1 MAHPI
6 LRNMFAL
13 SVLQVANMVLPLAT
27 LPYLFRVLGPDHF
40 GAYVFAQAVIAY
52 LVLLTDYG
60 FILSATGEIAKVQ
73 NDRDAVSRIFWKT
86 QAAKILVAGVGL
98 ALLVVGVLLVP
109 KLIELRPIM
118 FATFPL
124 VIGSVLF
131 PQWLFQGLERMSF
144 VTISTLSARLLV
156 IPATY
161 LLVHSP
167 GDTWRAALIASMST
181 VVAGIISLILIA
193 RLRLISFHLPSAGDV
208 IGAFQ
213 EGWHVF
219 IATAAISLYTTTN
232 SVLLGFLAGNVTLG
246 YFGAA
251 DKIRNVVQALIAPLT
266 NALYPRVNALFAED
280 ATKAFALVRKALY
293 ALSAIMLAVS
303 IMLWALAPWI
313 VRVGMGPQYA
323 PAVDVL
329 RWMAFVPW
337 LVALSN
343 VLGLQ
348 MMLPLGMKKKFSEIL
363 LGSGV
368 FNVALLVPLSIRFGA
383 QGAAM
388 SILATETLVTGCMA
402 FYLIQKRV
410 PVFVTRAASVDEC

>member
-1 MAHPI
+1 MAHGI
-6 LRNMFAL
+6 LRNMLAL

-27 LPYLFRVLGPDHF
+27 LPYLFRVLGPNHF
-40 GAYVFAQAVIAY
+40 GAYVFAQAVVTY
-52 LVLLTDYG
+52 LVLLADYG
-60 FILSATGEIAKVQ
+60 FNWSATGEIARVQ

-86 QAAKILVAGVGL
+86 QVAKTLVACVGL
-98 ALLVVGVLLVP
+98 ALLVLGVLLVP
-109 KLIELRPIM
+109 KFIEIRPIM

-124 VIGSVLF
+124 VIGTVLF

-167 GDTWRAALIASMST
+167 DDTWRAALIASMST
-181 VVAGIISLILIA
+181 VVAGLISLTLIA
-193 RLRLISFHLPSAGDV
+193 RMRLISFWLPGVSDV
-208 IGAFQ
+208 IGAFRD
-213 EGWHVF
+213 GWHVF
-219 IATAAISLYTTTN
+219 MATAAISLYTTTN

-251 DKIRNVVQALIAPLT
+251 DKIRNVAQSLIAPLS
-266 NALYPRVNALFAED
+266 NAMYPRVNALFAED
-280 ATKAFALVRKALY
+280 TVKAYALVRKALY
-293 ALSAIMLAVS
+293 AMSTIMFAVS
-303 IMLWALAPWI
+303 VMLWALAPWI
-313 VRVGMGPQYA
+313 VRIGMGPQYA
-323 PAVDVL
+323 PVVDVL

-337 LVALSN
+337 MVALNN

-368 FNVALLVPLSIRFGA
+368 FNIALLVPLSIRFGA

-388 SILATETLVTGCMA
+388 SILATEALVTGCMA
-402 FYLIQKRV
+402 LYLVKKRV
-410 PVFVTRAASVDEC
+410 PIFLARASTD

>member
-1 MAHPI
+1 MAHGI
-6 LRNMFAL
+6 LRNMAAL

-40 GAYVFAQAVIAY
+40 GAYVFAQAAIAY
-52 LVLLTDYG
+52 LVLLADYG
-60 FILSATGEIAKVQ
+60 FNWSATGEIAKVQ
-73 NDRDAVSRIFWKT
+73 NDREAVSRIFWKT
-86 QAAKILVAGVGL
+86 QAAKALVACVGL
-98 ALLVVGVLLVP
+98 ILLVLGVFLVP

-124 VIGSVLF
+124 VIGTVLF
-131 PQWLFQGLERMSF
+131 PQWLFQGLERMVF

-161 LLVHSP
+161 LLVHTTD
-167 GDTWRAALIASMST
+167 DTWRAALIASSST
-181 VVAGIISLILIA
+181 VVAGIISIVLIA
-193 RLRLISFHLPSAGDV
+193 RTKLIARSFPSVDDV
-208 IGAFQ
+208 VEAFR

-219 IATAAISLYTTTN
+219 IATAAVSLYTTTN
-232 SVLLGFLAGNVTLG
+232 TVLLGFLTGNVTLG

-251 DKIRNVVQALIAPLT
+251 DKIRNVTQALIAPLS

-280 ATKAFALVRKALY
+280 ADRAFALVRKALCV
-293 ALSAIMLAVS
+293 LGAIMFVVS
-303 IMLWALAPWI
+303 IVLWVGAPWI
-313 VRVGMGPQYA
+313 VRFGMGPGYE
-323 PAVDVL
+323 PVVEVL

-337 LVALSN
+337 LVAMNN
-343 VLGLQ
+343 VLGVQ

-368 FNVALLVPLSIRFGA
+368 FNVALLIPLSLRFGA

-388 SILATETLVTGCMA
+388 SLLATETLVTGAMA
-402 FYLIQKRV
+402 LYLIQKKV
-410 PVFVTRAASVDEC
+410 PFFVPKSVG

>member
-1 MAHPI
+1 MAHGI
-6 LRNMFAL
+6 LRNMLAL

-27 LPYLFRVLGPDHF
+27 LPYLFRVLGPNHF
-40 GAYVFAQAVIAY
+40 GAYVFAQAVVTY
-52 LVLLTDYG
+52 LVLLADYG
-60 FILSATGEIAKVQ
+60 FNWSATGEIARVQ

-86 QAAKILVAGVGL
+86 QVAKTLVACVGL
-98 ALLVVGVLLVP
+98 ALLVLGVLLVP
-109 KLIELRPIM
+109 KFIEIRPII

-124 VIGSVLF
+124 VIGTVLF

-167 GDTWRAALIASMST
+167 DDTWRAALIASMST
-181 VVAGIISLILIA
+181 VVAGLISLTLIA
-193 RLRLISFHLPSAGDV
+193 RMRLISFWLPGVSDV
-208 IGAFQ
+208 IGAFRD
-213 EGWHVF
+213 GWHVF
-219 IATAAISLYTTTN
+219 MATAAISLYTTTN

-251 DKIRNVVQALIAPLT
+251 DKIRNVAQSLIAPLS
-266 NALYPRVNALFAED
+266 NAMYPRVNALFAED
-280 ATKAFALVRKALY
+280 TVKAYALVRKALY
-293 ALSAIMLAVS
+293 AMSTIMFAVS
-303 IMLWALAPWI
+303 VMLWALAPWI
-313 VRVGMGPQYA
+313 VRIGMGPQYA
-323 PAVDVL
+323 PVVDVL

-337 LVALSN
+337 MVALNN

-388 SILATETLVTGCMA
+388 SILATEALVTGCMA
-402 FYLIQKRV
+402 LYLVKKRV
-410 PVFVTRAASVDEC
+410 PIFLARASTD

>member
-1 MAHPI
+1 MA
-6 LRNMFAL
+6 AL

-40 GAYVFAQAVIAY
+40 GAYVFAQAAIAY
-52 LVLLTDYG
+52 LVLLADYG
-60 FILSATGEIAKVQ
+60 FNWSATGEIAKVQ
-73 NDRDAVSRIFWKT
+73 NDREAVSRIFWKT
-86 QAAKILVAGVGL
+86 QAAKALVACVGL
-98 ALLVVGVLLVP
+98 ILLVLGVFLVP

-124 VIGSVLF
+124 VIGTVLF
-131 PQWLFQGLERMSF
+131 PQWLFQGLERMVF

-161 LLVHSP
+161 LLVHTTD
-167 GDTWRAALIASMST
+167 DTWRAALIASSST
-181 VVAGIISLILIA
+181 VVAGIISIVLIA
-193 RLRLISFHLPSAGDV
+193 RTKLIARSFPSVDDV
-208 IGAFQ
+208 VEAFR

-219 IATAAISLYTTTN
+219 IATAAVSLYTTTN
-232 SVLLGFLAGNVTLG
+232 TVLLGFLTGNVTLG

-251 DKIRNVVQALIAPLT
+251 DKIRNVTQALIAPLS

-280 ATKAFALVRKALY
+280 ADRAFALVRKALCV
-293 ALSAIMLAVS
+293 LGAIMFVVS
-303 IMLWALAPWI
+303 IVLWVGAPWI
-313 VRVGMGPQYA
+313 VRFGMGPGYE
-323 PAVDVL
+323 PVVEVL

-337 LVALSN
+337 LVAMNN
-343 VLGLQ
+343 VLGVQ

-368 FNVALLVPLSIRFGA
+368 FNVALLIPLSLRFGA

-388 SILATETLVTGCMA
+388 SLLATETLVTGAMA
-402 FYLIQKRV
+402 LYLIQKKV
-410 PVFVTRAASVDEC
+410 PFFVPKSVG

>member
-1 MAHPI
+1 M
-6 LRNMFAL
+6 LAL

-27 LPYLFRVLGPDHF
+27 LPYLFRVLGPNHF
-40 GAYVFAQAVIAY
+40 GAYVFAQAVVTY
-52 LVLLTDYG
+52 LVLLADYG
-60 FILSATGEIAKVQ
+60 FNWSATGEIARVQ

-86 QAAKILVAGVGL
+86 QVAKTLVACVGL
-98 ALLVVGVLLVP
+98 ALLVLGVLLVP
-109 KLIELRPIM
+109 KFIEIRPIM

-124 VIGSVLF
+124 VIGTVLF

-167 GDTWRAALIASMST
+167 DDTWRAALIASMST
-181 VVAGIISLILIA
+181 VVAGLISLTLIA
-193 RLRLISFHLPSAGDV
+193 RMRLISFWLPGVSDV
-208 IGAFQ
+208 IGAFRD
-213 EGWHVF
+213 GWHVF
-219 IATAAISLYTTTN
+219 MATAAISLYTTTN

-251 DKIRNVVQALIAPLT
+251 DKIRNVAQSLIAPLS
-266 NALYPRVNALFAED
+266 NAMYPRVNALFAED
-280 ATKAFALVRKALY
+280 TVKAYALVRKALY
-293 ALSAIMLAVS
+293 AMSTIMFAVS
-303 IMLWALAPWI
+303 VMLWALAPWI
-313 VRVGMGPQYA
+313 VRIGMGPQYA
-323 PAVDVL
+323 PVVDVL

-337 LVALSN
+337 MVALNN

-368 FNVALLVPLSIRFGA
+368 FNIALLVPLSIRFGA

-388 SILATETLVTGCMA
+388 SILATEALVTGCMA
-402 FYLIQKRV
+402 LYLVKKRV
-410 PVFVTRAASVDEC
+410 PIFLARASTD

>member
-1 MAHPI
+1 M
-6 LRNMFAL
+6 LAL

-27 LPYLFRVLGPDHF
+27 LPYLFRVLGPNHF
-40 GAYVFAQAVIAY
+40 GAYVFAQAVVTY
-52 LVLLTDYG
+52 LVLLADYG
-60 FILSATGEIAKVQ
+60 FNWSATGEIARVQ

-86 QAAKILVAGVGL
+86 QVAKTLVACVGL
-98 ALLVVGVLLVP
+98 ALLVLGVLLVP
-109 KLIELRPIM
+109 KFIEIRPII

-124 VIGSVLF
+124 VIGTVLF

-167 GDTWRAALIASMST
+167 DDTWRAALIASMST
-181 VVAGIISLILIA
+181 VVAGLISLTLIA
-193 RLRLISFHLPSAGDV
+193 RMRLISFWLPGVSDV
-208 IGAFQ
+208 IGAFRD
-213 EGWHVF
+213 GWHVF
-219 IATAAISLYTTTN
+219 MATAAISLYTTTN

-251 DKIRNVVQALIAPLT
+251 DKIRNVAQSLIAPLS
-266 NALYPRVNALFAED
+266 NAMYPRVNALFAED
-280 ATKAFALVRKALY
+280 TVKAYALVRKALY
-293 ALSAIMLAVS
+293 AMSTIMFAVS
-303 IMLWALAPWI
+303 VMLWALAPWI
-313 VRVGMGPQYA
+313 VRIGMGPQYA
-323 PAVDVL
+323 PVVDVL

-337 LVALSN
+337 MVALNN

-388 SILATETLVTGCMA
+388 SILATEALVTGCMA
-402 FYLIQKRV
+402 LYLVKKRV
-410 PVFVTRAASVDEC
+410 PIFLARASTD

>member
-1 MAHPI
+1 MAHGI
-6 LRNMFAL
+6 LRNMLAL

-27 LPYLFRVLGPDHF
+27 LPYLFRVLGPNHF
-40 GAYVFAQAVIAY
+40 GAYVFAQAVVTY
-52 LVLLTDYG
+52 LVLLADYG
-60 FILSATGEIAKVQ
+60 FNWSATGEIARVQ

-86 QAAKILVAGVGL
+86 QVAKTLVACVGL
-98 ALLVVGVLLVP
+98 ALLVLGVLLVP
-109 KLIELRPIM
+109 KFIEIRPII

-124 VIGSVLF
+124 VIGTVLF

-167 GDTWRAALIASMST
+167 DDTWRAALIASMST
-181 VVAGIISLILIA
+181 VVAGLISLTLIA
-193 RLRLISFHLPSAGDV
+193 RMRLISFWLPGVSDV
-208 IGAFQ
+208 IGAFRD
-213 EGWHVF
+213 GWHVF
-219 IATAAISLYTTTN
+219 MATAAISLYTTTN

-251 DKIRNVVQALIAPLT
+251 DKIRNVAQSLIAPLS
-266 NALYPRVNALFAED
+266 NAMYPRVNALFAED
-280 ATKAFALVRKALY
+280 TVKAYALVRKALY
-293 ALSAIMLAVS
+293 AMSTIMFVVS
-303 IMLWALAPWI
+303 VMLWALAPWI
-313 VRVGMGPQYA
+313 VRIGMGPQYA
-323 PAVDVL
+323 PVVDVL

-337 LVALSN
+337 MVALNN

-388 SILATETLVTGCMA
+388 SILATEALVTGCMA
-402 FYLIQKRV
+402 LYLVKKRV
-410 PVFVTRAASVDEC
+410 PIFLARASTD

>member
-1 MAHPI
+1 MAHGI
-6 LRNMFAL
+6 LRNMLAL

-27 LPYLFRVLGPDHF
+27 LPYLFHVLGPDHF
-40 GAYVFAQAVIAY
+40 GAYVFAQAMVTY
-52 LVLLTDYG
+52 LVLLADYG
-60 FILSATGEIAKVQ
+60 FNWSATGEIARVQ
-73 NDRDAVSRIFWKT
+73 NDRDAVSRIFWTTQVAKT
-86 QAAKILVAGVGL
+86 LVACVGL
-98 ALLVVGVLLVP
+98 ALLVLGVFLVP
-109 KLIELRPIM
+109 KMIELRPIM

-124 VIGSVLF
+124 VIGTVLF

-144 VTISTLSARLLV
+144 VTVSTLSARLLV

-167 GDTWRAALIASMST
+167 EDTWRAALIASMST
-181 VVAGIISLILIA
+181 IVAGLISLALIA
-193 RLRLISFHLPSAGDV
+193 RMRLISFWLPGVSDV
-208 IGAFQ
+208 IGAFR

-219 IATAAISLYTTTN
+219 MATAAISLYTTTN

-251 DKIRNVVQALIAPLT
+251 DKIRNVAQSLIAPLS

-280 ATKAFALVRKALY
+280 IAKAYALVRKALY
-293 ALSAIMLAVS
+293 AMSIIMFTVS
-303 IMLWALAPWI
+303 VMLWVLAPWI
-313 VRVGMGPQYA
+313 VRIGMGPQYA
-323 PAVDVL
+323 PVVDVL

-337 LVALSN
+337 MVALNN

-383 QGAAM
+383 QGAAA
-388 SILATETLVTGCMA
+388 SILATEALVTGCMA
-402 FYLIQKRV
+402 LYLVQKRI
-410 PVFVTRAASVDEC
+410 PIFLARASTD

>member
-1 MAHPI
+1 M
-6 LRNMFAL
+6 LAL

-27 LPYLFRVLGPDHF
+27 LPYLFRVLGPNHF
-40 GAYVFAQAVIAY
+40 GAYVFAQAVVTY
-52 LVLLTDYG
+52 LVLLADYG
-60 FILSATGEIAKVQ
+60 FNWSATGEIARVQ

-86 QAAKILVAGVGL
+86 QVAKTLVACVGL
-98 ALLVVGVLLVP
+98 ALLVLGVLLVP
-109 KLIELRPIM
+109 KFIEIRPII

-124 VIGSVLF
+124 VIGTVLF

-167 GDTWRAALIASMST
+167 DDTWRAALIASMST
-181 VVAGIISLILIA
+181 VVAGLISLTLIA
-193 RLRLISFHLPSAGDV
+193 RMRLISFWLPGVSDV
-208 IGAFQ
+208 IGAFRD
-213 EGWHVF
+213 GWHVF
-219 IATAAISLYTTTN
+219 MATAAISLYTTTN

-251 DKIRNVVQALIAPLT
+251 DKIRNVAQSLIAPLS
-266 NALYPRVNALFAED
+266 NAMYPRVNALFAED
-280 ATKAFALVRKALY
+280 TVKAYALVRKALY
-293 ALSAIMLAVS
+293 AMSTIMFAVS
-303 IMLWALAPWI
+303 VMLWALAPWI
-313 VRVGMGPQYA
+313 VRIGMGPQYA
-323 PAVDVL
+323 PVVDVL

-337 LVALSN
+337 MVALNN

-368 FNVALLVPLSIRFGA
+368 FNIALLVPLSIRFGA

-388 SILATETLVTGCMA
+388 SILATEALVTGCMA
-402 FYLIQKRV
+402 LYLVKKRV
-410 PVFVTRAASVDEC
+410 PIFLARASTD

>member
-1 MAHPI
+1 MAHGI
-6 LRNMFAL
+6 LRNMLAL

-27 LPYLFRVLGPDHF
+27 LPYLFHVLGPDHF
-40 GAYVFAQAVIAY
+40 GAYVFAQAMVTY
-52 LVLLTDYG
+52 LVLLADYG
-60 FILSATGEIAKVQ
+60 FNWSATGEIARVQ
-73 NDRDAVSRIFWKT
+73 NDRDAVSRIFWTTQVAKT
-86 QAAKILVAGVGL
+86 LVACVGL
-98 ALLVVGVLLVP
+98 ALLVLGVFLVP
-109 KLIELRPIM
+109 KMIELRPIM

-124 VIGSVLF
+124 VIGTVLF

-144 VTISTLSARLLV
+144 VTVSTLSARLLV

-167 GDTWRAALIASMST
+167 EDTWRAALIASMST
-181 VVAGIISLILIA
+181 IVAGLISLALIA
-193 RLRLISFHLPSAGDV
+193 RMRLIAFWLPGVSDV
-208 IGAFQ
+208 IGAFR

-219 IATAAISLYTTTN
+219 MATAAISLYTTTN

-251 DKIRNVVQALIAPLT
+251 DKIRNVAQSLIAPLS

-280 ATKAFALVRKALY
+280 IAKAYALVRKALY
-293 ALSAIMLAVS
+293 AMSIIMFTVS
-303 IMLWALAPWI
+303 VMLWVLAPWI
-313 VRVGMGPQYA
+313 VRIGMGPQYA
-323 PAVDVL
+323 PVVDVL

-337 LVALSN
+337 MVALNN

-383 QGAAM
+383 QGAAA
-388 SILATETLVTGCMA
+388 SILATEALVTGCMA
-402 FYLIQKRV
+402 LYLVQKRV
-410 PVFVTRAASVDEC
+410 PIFLARASTD

>member
-1 MAHPI
+1 M
-6 LRNMFAL
+6 LAL

-52 LVLLTDYG
+52 LGLLADYG
-60 FILSATGEIAKVQ
+60 FNWSATGEIAKVQ

-86 QAAKILVAGVGL
+86 QAAKSLIACVGL
-98 ALLVVGVLLVP
+98 ALLVLGVLLVP
-109 KLIELRPIM
+109 KFIELRPIM
-118 FATFPL
+118 FATFPF
-124 VIGSVLF
+124 VVGTVLF

-144 VTISTLSARLLV
+144 VTVATLSARLLV

-167 GDTWRAALIASMST
+167 ADTWRAALITSMST
-181 VVAGIISLILIA
+181 VVAGLFSLTMIA
-193 RLRLISFHLPSAGDV
+193 RMKLISFRLPGVSDV
-208 IGAFQ
+208 VEAFR

-219 IATAAISLYTTTN
+219 LATAAVSLYTTTN
-232 SVLLGFLAGNVTLG
+232 SVLLGFLTGNVTLG

-251 DKIRNVVQALIAPLT
+251 DKIRNMTQSLISPLS
-266 NALYPRVNALFAED
+266 NALYPRMNALFAED
-280 ATKAFALVRKALY
+280 IVKAYALVRKALY
-293 ALSAIMLAVS
+293 AMSAIMFVASV
-303 IMLWALAPWI
+303 MLWVLAPWI
-313 VRVGMGPQYA
+313 VRIGMGPQYG
-323 PAVDVL
+323 PVVDVL

-337 LVALSN
+337 LVALN
-343 VLGLQ
+343 NILGLQ

-368 FNVALLVPLSIRFGA
+368 FNVALLVPLSLRFGA

-388 SILATETLVTGCMA
+388 SILATEALVTGCMA
-402 FYLIQKRV
+402 LYLIQKRV
-410 PVFVTRAASVDEC
+410 PIFLARASTD

>member
-1 MAHPI
+1 MAHGI
-6 LRNMFAL
+6 LRNMLAL

-27 LPYLFRVLGPDHF
+27 LPYLFHVLGPDHF
-40 GAYVFAQAVIAY
+40 GAYVFAQAMVTY
-52 LVLLTDYG
+52 LVLLADYG
-60 FILSATGEIAKVQ
+60 FNWSATGEIARVQ
-73 NDRDAVSRIFWKT
+73 NDRDAVSRIFWTTQVAKT
-86 QAAKILVAGVGL
+86 LVACVGL
-98 ALLVVGVLLVP
+98 ALLVLGVFLVP
-109 KLIELRPIM
+109 KMIELRPIM

-124 VIGSVLF
+124 VIGTVLF

-144 VTISTLSARLLV
+144 VTVSTLSARLLV

-167 GDTWRAALIASMST
+167 EDTWRAALIASMST
-181 VVAGIISLILIA
+181 IVAGLISLALIA
-193 RLRLISFHLPSAGDV
+193 RMRLISFWLPGVSDV
-208 IGAFQ
+208 IGAFR

-219 IATAAISLYTTTN
+219 MATAAISLYTTTN

-251 DKIRNVVQALIAPLT
+251 DKIRNVAQSLIAPLS

-280 ATKAFALVRKALY
+280 IAKAYALVRKALY
-293 ALSAIMLAVS
+293 AMSIIMFTVS
-303 IMLWALAPWI
+303 VMLWVLAPWI
-313 VRVGMGPQYA
+313 VRIGMGPQYA
-323 PAVDVL
+323 PVVDVL

-337 LVALSN
+337 MVALNN

-383 QGAAM
+383 QGAAA
-388 SILATETLVTGCMA
+388 SILATEALVTGCMA
-402 FYLIQKRV
+402 LYLVQKRV
-410 PVFVTRAASVDEC
+410 PIFLARASTD

>member
-1 MAHPI
+1 MAHGI
-6 LRNMFAL
+6 LRNMLAL

-27 LPYLFRVLGPDHF
+27 LPYLFRVLGPNHF
-40 GAYVFAQAVIAY
+40 GAYVFAQAVVTY
-52 LVLLTDYG
+52 LVLLADYG
-60 FILSATGEIAKVQ
+60 FNWSATGEIARVQ

-86 QAAKILVAGVGL
+86 QVAKTLVACVGL
-98 ALLVVGVLLVP
+98 ALLVLGVLLVP
-109 KLIELRPIM
+109 KFIEIRPII

-124 VIGSVLF
+124 VIGTVLF

-167 GDTWRAALIASMST
+167 DDTWRAALIASMST
-181 VVAGIISLILIA
+181 VVAGLISLTLIA
-193 RLRLISFHLPSAGDV
+193 RMRLISFWLPGVSDV
-208 IGAFQ
+208 IGAFRD
-213 EGWHVF
+213 GWHVF
-219 IATAAISLYTTTN
+219 MATAAISLYTTTN

-251 DKIRNVVQALIAPLT
+251 DKIRNVAQSLIAPLS
-266 NALYPRVNALFAED
+266 NAMYPRVNALFAED
-280 ATKAFALVRKALY
+280 TVKAYALVRKALY
-293 ALSAIMLAVS
+293 AMSTIMFAVS
-303 IMLWALAPWI
+303 VMLWALAPWI
-313 VRVGMGPQYA
+313 VRIGMGPQYA
-323 PAVDVL
+323 PVVDVL

-337 LVALSN
+337 MVALNN

-368 FNVALLVPLSIRFGA
+368 FNIALLVPLSIRFGA

-388 SILATETLVTGCMA
+388 SILATEALVTGCMA
-402 FYLIQKRV
+402 LYLVKKRV
-410 PVFVTRAASVDEC
+410 PIFLARASTD